1 MTTFCTTIFMVM
13 SQCFSVTIKR
23 SRILCL
29 VLPLGKITGLWHKY
43 TIIEILKNKID
54 KHLTSTQGYES
65 QWNLRYQYI
74 SLPFAY
80 LKKNLT
86 LIRIG
91 VHIAQSYDGKSDIF
105 LIQEASPT
113 LLICHGA
120 FPRTQTRQNGSER
133 RCGRWV
139 SLLPILFTSHSA
151 LGFY

>member
-1 MTTFCTTIFMVM
+1 MN
-13 SQCFSVTIKR
+13 
-23 SRILCL
+23 
-29 VLPLGKITGLWHKY
+29 HN
-43 TIIEILKNKID
+43 EILDINTSPF
-54 KHLTSTQGYES
+54 HLHSV
-65 QWNLRYQYI
+65 
-74 SLPFAY
+74 
-80 LKKNLT
+80 KNLT

-91 VHIAQSYDGKSDIF
+91 VHIAHSYDGKSDIF